1 MNYFIKETP
10 QFIRKAEPYK
20 ILENVDLW
28 KLGVLSDSVSVTKKN
43 DKLKS
48 MAWQVLCE
56 AFWE

>member
-48 MAWQVLCE
+48 MA
-56 AFWE
+56 